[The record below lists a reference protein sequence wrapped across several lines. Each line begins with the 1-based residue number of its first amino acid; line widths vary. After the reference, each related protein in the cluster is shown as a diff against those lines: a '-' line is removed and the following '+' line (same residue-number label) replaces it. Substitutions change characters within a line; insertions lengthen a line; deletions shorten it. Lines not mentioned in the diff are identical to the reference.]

1 MTARTSILFCAA
13 LLVGAAL
20 LFPQAADAGSCC
32 GGGASTALI
41 LPKYAQGMI
50 DILSEAEKYDGFWNQ
65 GGKYTPDPAGSDL
78 RQYRVNIGYAR
89 RLASRWQA
97 SVVVP
102 YVWNDNRYA
111 NLTSRTEG
119 PGDMTLSLWYEAI
132 DDLSSWKIRE
142 AKDMIPQVMVGAS
155 LLIPTG
161 ISPYDEVNSS
171 FDVTG
176 RGFYRLDGNLFIAK
190 TVNPW
195 NATLTTSYGTH
206 IERAVNEEYGKFV
219 EPYHKKLGDR
229 FSASFFLSYNF
240 YIGSGGDYVTASG
253 GVTYLREADATVDGN
268 RYPNSG
274 FRKET
279 AGFMLAYGSTDND
292 WSIRASWT
300 HAVRQDGWGE
310 NFPVTDVYG
319 LGVRYVFR

>member
-1 MTARTSILFCAA
+1 MILAALLAGAA
-13 LLVGAAL
+13 LLVPSYA
-20 LFPQAADAGSCC
+20 QAGSCC

-41 LPKYAQGMI
+41 LPKYAQAMI
-50 DILSEAEKYDGFWNQ
+50 DISSEAEIYDGFWNQ
-65 GGKYTPDPAGSDL
+65 NGKYTPDPAGSDL
-78 RQYRVNIGYAR
+78 RQYRVNTGYAQ

-119 PGDMTLSLWYEAI
+119 LGDMTVSLWYEAL

-142 AKDMIPQVMVGAS
+142 AKDLIPLVMIGAS

-176 RGFYRLDGNLFIAK
+176 RGFYRLDGNVFIAK

-195 NATLTTSYGTH
+195 NATLTTSYGTY
-206 IERAVNEEYGKFV
+206 IERAVNEEYGKFI

-229 FSASFFLSYNF
+229 FSTSFFLGYNY
-240 YIGSGGDYVTASG
+240 YIGSAGDYLTVSG
-253 GVTYLREADATVDGN
+253 GATYLREADSTIDGK
-268 RYPNSG
+268 RDPNSG
-274 FRKET
+274 FRKESV
-279 AGFMLAYGSTDND
+279 GLMLSYGSTDSD
-292 WSIRASWT
+292 WSIRASWN
-300 HAVRQDGWGE
+300 HAIKQDGWGV
-310 NFPVTDVYG
+310 NFPTTDIYS

>member
-1 MTARTSILFCAA
+1 MINPIATLLSAA
-13 LLVGAAL
+13 LLGGAAL
-20 LFPQAADAGSCC
+20 LAPLPALAGSCC

-41 LPKYAQGMI
+41 LPKYAQAMI
-50 DILSEAEKYDGFWNQ
+50 DVSADVEKYDGFWNQ
-65 GGKYTPDPAGSDL
+65 EGKYIPDPPGSDL
-78 RQYRVNIGYAR
+78 RQYRINLGYAR

-97 SVVVP
+97 GVILP
-102 YVWNDNRYA
+102 YVWNDNTYSS
-111 NLTSRTEG
+111 LTSRTDG
-119 PGDMTLSLWYEAI
+119 LGDMSLSLWYEAL
-132 DDLSSWKIRE
+132 DDLSSWKVRE
-142 AKDMIPQVMVGAS
+142 AKDLIPSVMIGAS

-161 ISPYDEVNSS
+161 VSPYDDVSSS

-176 RGFYRLDGNLFIAK
+176 RGFYRLDGNVFIAK

-206 IERAVNEEYGKFV
+206 IERAINAEYGKFI

-229 FSASFFLSYNF
+229 FSASFFLSYNV
-240 YIGSGGDYVTASG
+240 YIGSGGDYVAASG
-253 GVTYLREADATVDGN
+253 GVTYLREADATIDGN
-268 RYPNSG
+268 RDRDSG
-274 FRKET
+274 FRRET
-279 AGFMLAYGSTDND
+279 VGGMLAYGSTDSD

-300 HAVRQDGWGE
+300 HAVQHDGWGE